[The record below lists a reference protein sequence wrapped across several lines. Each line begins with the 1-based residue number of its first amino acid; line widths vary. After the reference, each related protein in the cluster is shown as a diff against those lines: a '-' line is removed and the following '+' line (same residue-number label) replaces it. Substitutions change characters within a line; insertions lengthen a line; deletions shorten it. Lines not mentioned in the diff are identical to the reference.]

1 MPEAAAAVSQHI
13 THTQLQQQF
22 DNSVNCVTKVAASS
36 MPAAGT
42 DAAAAT
48 AACNRKLW
56 QVAA

>member
-13 THTQLQQQF
+13 THTQQQQQF

-36 MPAAGT
+36 MPAA
-42 DAAAAT
+42 AT